1 MCGTRSKAVNNTQY
15 FSSIT
20 RVHKFE
26 NKGVEIE
33 MAPFT
38 HVCDD
43 PLAKKLLPIPVTLG
57 SAGLEILTPK
67 EKLSYQVL
75 LVPE

>member
-1 MCGTRSKAVNNTQY
+1 
-15 FSSIT
+15 
-20 RVHKFE
+20 
-26 NKGVEIE
+26 

-67 EKLSYQVL
+67 EKFSYQVL
-75 LVPE
+75 LSLSEQVQLGF